1 MSLEDTQDT
10 QDTPVKIILL
20 KSGEDIIAHVEEMT
34 IGEGDDIQPVGL
46 RLTRPCIVKL
56 MDGDKETKEKK
67 KGFKIRLYPWQPL
80 SADLQSSIS
89 YDWVVTINTPVTTLH
104 NMYVKE
110 VLTD

>member
-1 MSLEDTQDT
+1 MNPEMNEEG
-10 QDTPVKIILL
+10 TPVKLILL

-34 IGEGDDIQPVGL
+34 IGEGEDVQPVGL
-46 RLTRPCIVKL
+46 QMTRPCIVKL

-80 SADLQSSIS
+80 SASPQVAVS
-89 YDWVVTINTPVTTLH
+89 YDWVVSITEPVTTLH

-110 VLTD
+110 VLND